1 MTARA
6 AKYTGLYL
14 TGKTPKTQPYMFG
27 IKGAMLFPVIETV
40 SLRQARAFQ
49 KTVLSVVDFTHGLG
63 SPAKK
68 AKWATP
74 VSGHGWKGFWIP
86 FQDQQTEKDK
96 TKDISNNIEI
106 ADIPIG
112 SGCDMVVLAIHGGGY
127 IDGDAL
133 MSLNYF
139 KHWMKSAQK
148 EQQIKIGIVAVE
160 YSLSPEVAYPVAMN
174 EIIAAYTDLIQNHNV
189 SSKRIVLFGDSAGG
203 NITLGTSLKLRDAFQ
218 DLGAPAGHILVC
230 PWVRSTDLLENSM
243 FDFVSTTGCEIYT
256 EAYIQNQ
263 AANMHCAYTSPISAT
278 LEGLSP
284 MLIFIGGVEILRP
297 SIEKFVAK
305 ASADGVEVVTV
316 LKEGRSHNYMLL
328 DDISTPEDRYEAW
341 QAMSKFVVEVH
352 SRFQK
357 ISA

>member
-1 MTARA
+1 MTSRA

-27 IKGAMLFPVIETV
+27 VKAAVLFPVIETV

-49 KTVLSVVDFTHGLG
+49 RTVLSVVDFTHGLG

-74 VSGHGWKGFWIP
+74 VSGQGWKGFWIP
-86 FQDQQTEKDK
+86 FQDQQAKKD
-96 TKDISNNIEI
+96 TSKDASNSLEI
-106 ADIPIG
+106 ADIPIAT
-112 SGCDMVVLAIHGGGY
+112 GCDMVVLAIHGGGY

-174 EIIAAYTDLIQNHNV
+174 EIIAAYTDLIQNHSVN
-189 SSKRIVLFGDSAGG
+189 SKRIILFGDSAGG
-203 NITLGTSLKLRDAFQ
+203 NITLGTSLKLRDSFQ
-218 DLGAPAGHILVC
+218 GLGAPAGHILVC
-230 PWVRSTDLLENSM
+230 PWVRSTDPLENSM

-263 AANMHCAYTSPISAT
+263 SENMRCPYTSPISAPT
-278 LEGLSP
+278 LAGLPP

-305 ASADGVEVVTV
+305 ASAEGVE
-316 LKEGRSHNYMLL
+316 
-328 DDISTPEDRYEAW
+328 
-341 QAMSKFVVEVH
+341 
-352 SRFQK
+352 
-357 ISA
+357 